1 MPVLTRSQA
10 IVKQPLAHVASSR
23 ASRLGGSQPHH
34 QGFLNNLSWKEVSST
49 VIGHLDLVLLLW
61 LWGLRGL
68 RHFKPAEQI
77 A

>member
-1 MPVLTRSQA
+1 MPVLTRSQV

-23 ASRLGGSQPHH
+23 ASPLGGSQPHH

-49 VIGHLDLVLLLW
+49 VIGHLDIFLLLW
-61 LWGLRGL
+61 LWGLIGL
-68 RHFKPAEQI
+68 RYFKPAEQI

>member
-23 ASRLGGSQPHH
+23 AILLGGSQPHH

-49 VIGHLDLVLLLW
+49 V
-61 LWGLRGL
+61 
-68 RHFKPAEQI
+68 KPDEFHWKLQNYI
-77 A
+77 